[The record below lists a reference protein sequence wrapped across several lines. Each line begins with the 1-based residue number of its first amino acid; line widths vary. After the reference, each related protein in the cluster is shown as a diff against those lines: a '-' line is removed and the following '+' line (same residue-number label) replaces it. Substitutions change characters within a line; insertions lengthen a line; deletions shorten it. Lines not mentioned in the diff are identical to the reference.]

1 MSKYF
6 IIYIIMIN
14 IIGFFEMYR
23 DKEKSKKK
31 KWRTPESRFFIIA
44 AVLGSIGVLLGM
56 YTFHHK
62 TKHIKFTFGI
72 PLIIAMQIGLWYY
85 IITTFYHI
93 NLL

>member
-6 IIYIIMIN
+6 MIYIAIIN
-14 IIGFFEMYR
+14 IIGFIEIFS

-31 KWRTPESRFFIIA
+31 HWRIPESRFFIIA
-44 AVLGSIGVLLGM
+44 AVLGGVGVFLGM

-72 PLIIAMQIGLWYY
+72 PAIIIIQMGLWYY
-85 IITTFYHI
+85 LFIK
-93 NLL
+93 